1 MPHAKLRL
9 ALGLSALLLV
19 SQGHAARRTH
29 DTASASDG
37 SPAKATV
44 AHRCVGP
51 NGTVSYHQQPCPTG
65 ESAGEVRQQDAR
77 TEAQR
82 EQALGIAQRDKNAAR
97 ELASKERLDDG
108 RTARGTAVSLGGPVR
123 QVSVGA
129 SAADRSTVRI
139 DPARPHPRAFR
150 AKTPRKPATSGSA
163 PA

>member
-1 MPHAKLRL
+1 MPHVKLCL
-9 ALGLSALLLV
+9 ALGLSALLLA

-29 DTASASDG
+29 DTASAADG
-37 SPAKATV
+37 APAKATV

-51 NGTVSYHQQPCPTG
+51 DGTVSYHQQPCPSG

-77 TEAQR
+77 TDAQR

-108 RTARGTAVSLGGPVR
+108 HAARGKAVSLGGPVR

-139 DPARPHPRAFR
+139 DPARPHPQAFR